1 MDAYGQKPQLRELS
15 PSDDVIM
22 LKQKNY
28 QIIEKNK
35 V

>member
-22 LKQKNY
+22 LMQKNY
-28 QIIEKNK
+28 QHY
-35 V
+35 